1 MFKNVFSF
9 NCNADYQLFRFIW
22 LSQVMLGVI
31 AGCMI
36 VLLVSFRKLC
46 IPLTKRGVKF
56 AKVLFEGFRKGTLLL

>member
-36 VLLVSFRKLC
+36 VLLVSFRKLS
-46 IPLTKRGVKF
+46 IPPKRGVKF
-56 AKVLFEGFRKGTLLL
+56 AEVLLVNSRKGMLLL